1 MNVGARTSDVDL
13 DVLDALSEAV
23 VWHEDGRV
31 TKLNR
36 AAQDILGVAS
46 AQAAGRLLLEVVR
59 DHRLE
64 RAALQRDEADVELGE
79 RHLLARGVKGA
90 LILSDV
96 TRERQRERELREV
109 AMVLSHEFRT
119 PVAAIKGLL
128 EALAVAE
135 DEETRARF
143 VDLGLLETERLV
155 RLVEDLAVEFRPL
168 AERTFAV
175 GEAVERVVRLTH
187 DEFTR
192 RGVTIRTSGL
202 RLLVRCDP
210 DKLVQ
215 VLINLLENAA
225 RHGTSPGVVTLAA
238 RRDANLGVVRVTVT
252 NEGEALSDYETV
264 FEARRRGATSRG
276 SGMGLYIVR
285 RLVEAW
291 RGEVWGRRAERC
303 NEFGF
308 TIPAPAKGGGR

>member
-1 MNVGARTSDVDL
+1 MTFSP
-13 DVLDALSEAV
+13 VLDALSEAI

-31 TKLNR
+31 TRLNR
-36 AAQDILGVAS
+36 AAEDILGVTSAHAS
-46 AQAAGRLLLEVVR
+46 GRLLLEVVR

-64 RAALQRDEADVELGE
+64 RAALTCTDADVELGE
-79 RHLLARGVKGA
+79 RQLAARGVPGA
-90 LILSDV
+90 LILADV
-96 TRERQRERELREV
+96 TGERRRERELREV

-128 EALAVAE
+128 EALAVAD

-168 AERTFAV
+168 AERTFGV
-175 GEAVERVVRLTH
+175 GEAVERVLRLTH

-192 RGVTIRTSGL
+192 RGVTVRTSGL

-225 RHGTSPGVVTLAA
+225 RHGPNPGVVTLAA
-238 RRDANLGVVRVTVT
+238 RRDASLGVVRVTVT
-252 NEGEALSDYETV
+252 DEGEPLAEYETV

-291 RGEVWGRRAERC
+291 RGEVWGRRAERG

-308 TIPAPAKGGGR
+308 TLPAPSKAGGR